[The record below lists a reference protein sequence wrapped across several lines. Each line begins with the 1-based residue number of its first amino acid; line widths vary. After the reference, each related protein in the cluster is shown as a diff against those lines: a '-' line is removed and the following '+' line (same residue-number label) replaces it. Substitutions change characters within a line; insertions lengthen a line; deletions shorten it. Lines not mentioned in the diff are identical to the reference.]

1 MYNTQALATWKDILT
16 TAIEYTSTA
25 EAQGRVIAVDGLLI
39 HVKHLRLAVGSQCK
53 IEDDV
58 LAEVVSVNREG
69 CTLLAYSDP
78 RTVCIGDSVIP
89 INGFKV
95 FVGSS
100 MLGRVINAVGKP
112 IDNKGPLRLE
122 ALQPL
127 YAKPVSLLERPLIQ
141 QALYT
146 GVRAIDAFTTI
157 GRGQRVGI
165 FSGSGVG
172 KSTLLGM
179 IARHVKTDVNVVA
192 LIGERGREVR
202 EFLEYELGP
211 EGLKRSI
218 VIVASSEE
226 GPSVR
231 IRCAHFAC
239 ALAEYFRDKGSDV
252 ALYMDSLTRVAR
264 AQRELGLLRGEM
276 PAARGYPPSLD
287 GLLSS
292 VLERCGT
299 AQAGSITGFFTVLVD
314 GDDTE
319 EPVSDIVRGLI
330 DGHIILNREL
340 AQSSH
345 YPAIDIP
352 RSLSR
357 VANKVCE
364 ADVLDAASYIR
375 SKMSLYEQSKDI
387 INAGVYTAGS
397 NEALDAFL
405 KGKRRLDAFLQQNIG
420 EYADTKSI
428 ASDMKMLKN
437 SV

>member
-1 MYNTQALATWKDILT
+1 MYNTHALTTWKDILQ
-16 TAIEYTSTA
+16 TAIEYTSTTD
-25 EAQGRVIAVDGLLI
+25 AQGRVVAVDGLLI
-39 HVKHLRLAVGSQCK
+39 HVKHLRLAVGNQCK
-53 IEDDV
+53 IGVDV
-58 LAEVVSVNREG
+58 LAEVVSVNSEG
-69 CTLLAYSDP
+69 CALLAYSDP
-78 RTVCIGDSVIP
+78 RTVCIDDIVIP

-95 FVGSS
+95 FVGNS

-122 ALQPL
+122 ALQAL
-127 YAKPVSLLERPLIQ
+127 YAKPTSLLERPLIHQ
-141 QALYT
+141 PLYT
-146 GVRAIDAFTTI
+146 GVRAIDAFTTV
-157 GRGQRVGI
+157 GVGQRMGI
-165 FSGSGVG
+165 FSGSGIG

-202 EFLEYELGP
+202 EFLEYELGQ
-211 EGLKRSI
+211 EGLKRSV

-239 ALAEYFRDKGSDV
+239 ALAEYFRDKGNNV

-287 GLLSS
+287 GVLSS

-299 AQAGSITGFFTVLVD
+299 AQLGSITGFFTVLVD

-330 DGHIILNREL
+330 DGHIILSREL
-340 AQSSH
+340 AQAAH

-357 VANKVCE
+357 VASKVCE
-364 ADVLDAASYIR
+364 SDVLDAASYIR
-375 SKMSLYEQSKDI
+375 SKISLYEQSKDI
-387 INAGVYTAGS
+387 INAGVYTSGTNAQLDVFLK
-397 NEALDAFL
+397 NKKRLDAFL
-405 KGKRRLDAFLQQNIG
+405 KQDIA
-420 EYADTKSI
+420 EYSDSENI
-428 ASDMKMLKN
+428 ASTMKTLKAIM
-437 SV
+437 